1 MTNME
6 KVIEDLNIAK
16 YILAS
21 PQPLN
26 REMCIK
32 IGQTI
37 SAAIDLLKEHPVDMK
52 VIGTFNG
59 DIEVYCCQ
67 DCRTTLDPAFHYC
80 PNCGRAVKWNET
92 N

>member
-21 PQPLN
+21 PQAPS

-37 SAAIDLLKEHPVDMK
+37 SAAIDLLEEHPADTK

-59 DIEVYCCQ
+59 DIEVYCCP

-80 PNCGRAVKWNET
+80 PNCGRAVKWEC
-92 N
+92 

>member
-6 KVIEDLNIAK
+6 KVIEDLNIAR

-21 PQPLN
+21 PQTPN

-32 IGQTI
+32 IGQAI
-37 SAAIDLLKEHPVDMK
+37 SAAIDLLKEHPVDTK
-52 VIGTFNG
+52 VIGTFSD

-80 PNCGRAVKWNET
+80 PNCGRAVKWEC
-92 N
+92 

>member
-1 MTNME
+1 MT

-21 PQPLN
+21 PQAPS
-26 REMCIK
+26 REMCVK
-32 IGQTI
+32 IGQAI
-37 SAAIDLLKEHPVDMK
+37 SAAIGLLEEHPAETK
-52 VIGTFNG
+52 VIGTFSG

-67 DCRTTLDPAFHYC
+67 DCRTTLDPTFHYC